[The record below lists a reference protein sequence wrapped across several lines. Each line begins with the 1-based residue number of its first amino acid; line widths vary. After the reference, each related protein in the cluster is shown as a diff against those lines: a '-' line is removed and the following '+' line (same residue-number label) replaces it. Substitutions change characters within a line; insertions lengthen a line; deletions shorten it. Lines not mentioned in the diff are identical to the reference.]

1 MKTWL
6 ITGCSSGIGR
16 EIARAALEAGDQV
29 VVTARNLRAIED
41 FEENYP
47 DRAFVHTLDLASEES
62 MKSAVEAAVAHFG
75 GTDILVNN
83 AGYGYRAAIEESEE
97 SAVKAMFETN
107 VFGPGKLMNLV
118 LPGMRAKKNGMIINV
133 SSIGAVRAAVGNGYY
148 SASKAALELISEAV
162 DKESGHLGVQVMI
175 VEPGAF
181 RTSFYDSLKG
191 TEKKIEDYNPTVDKM
206 RLENMVNNHDQL
218 GDPEKAG
225 ELIVRI
231 VQTGKLPKRLP
242 LGSDAVAIIQSELK
256 RRLDELDAV
265 KEFSVQTDYE
275 KEA

>member
-1 MKTWL
+1 
-6 ITGCSSGIGR
+6 
-16 EIARAALEAGDQV
+16 
-29 VVTARNLRAIED
+29 
-41 FEENYP
+41 
-47 DRAFVHTLDLASEES
+47 
-62 MKSAVEAAVAHFG
+62 
-75 GTDILVNN
+75 
-83 AGYGYRAAIEESEE
+83 
-97 SAVKAMFETN
+97 
-107 VFGPGKLMNLV
+107 
-118 LPGMRAKKNGMIINV
+118 
-133 SSIGAVRAAVGNGYY
+133 
-148 SASKAALELISEAV
+148 
-162 DKESGHLGVQVMI
+162 MI